1 MSKLKVGD
9 RVRVVSV
16 TDVDA
21 EHDDPNRVITDPNHP
36 DALDWTGT
44 SLIGLVG
51 VVTDVFP
58 NDYVDAAVRFDHIAP
73 SDPDPAFVDA
83 DLELVGEGA

>member
-36 DALDWTGT
+36 DAIDWTGK

-51 VVTDVFP
+51 VVTDVF
-58 NDYVDAAVRFDHIAP
+58 NDYLDAAVRFDHMAA
-73 SDPDPAFVDA
+73 SDSAPAFVDA
-83 DLELVGEGA
+83 DLELVAGNA

>member
-21 EHDDPNRVITDPNHP
+21 ERNDPNRVITDPNHP
-36 DALDWTGT
+36 DALDWDGNP
-44 SLIGLVG
+44 LIGRVG
-51 VVTDVFP
+51 VVTDVFG
-58 NDYVDAAVRFDHIAP
+58 NDYLDAAVRFDHMAP
-73 SDPDPAFVDA
+73 SDPAPAFVDA
-83 DLELVGEGA
+83 DLELVDAES